1 MSEQILPWFNY
12 IYISMILIRI
22 SIIFSGRKCKSKY
35 IFACQEIVKFYY
47 NSWNYDQF
55 KQLNRYLF

>member
-22 SIIFSGRKCKSKY
+22 SIIFSGRKYKSKY

-47 NSWNYDQF
+47 NSWNDQF
-55 KQLNRYLF
+55 KQFNRYLF